1 MSVTAYKYKVYKQN
15 GNHTRRLE
23 KYLRIASQIYN
34 HALDVRRRYYRLFR
48 KTLDLYRLQSHM
60 AKVRKS
66 MPEWKVINSQSV
78 QQICERIDEGY
89 EKFFK
94 RENKRPPQFK
104 GAKKYKSVTMKSSG
118 YTLNGNVLTI
128 NALKLRLKFHMS
140 RPIDGKVQQVCVKRD
155 AQGDFWIIASV
166 KKESDSSRFK
176 PKTGKTA
183 GFDFGLLHF
192 LTDSEGRKFSSPLP
206 LFTHLKEYRK
216 MCRVM
221 SRKVKGSNSYRK
233 ARLAKSKLD
242 RRIANLRR
250 EYHWQLAN
258 ELTSLYDVM
267 CFETL
272 NMNAM
277 KKMWGRKISDLG
289 FSSFMKVMEHKCAV
303 TGKRLVKIGQWEAT
317 SKTCSSCGH
326 KESYMAL
333 KIRKWTCPCCGNVH
347 DRDVNAAIN
356 ILRVGTSTQGRGA
369 VIPAK
374 QVGSADARIP
384 FL

>member
-1 MSVTAYKYKVYKQN
+1 MSVLAYKYKVYKQN
-15 GNHTRRLE
+15 DNHVRRLE
-23 KYLRIASQIYN
+23 KYLRTASQIYN
-34 HALDVRRRYYRLFR
+34 HALDVRRRYYHLFH

-66 MPEWKVINSQSV
+66 RHEWKIINSQSV

-89 EKFFK
+89 VKFFK
-94 RENKRPPQFK
+94 RENKRPPQFR
-104 GAKKYKSVTMKSSG
+104 GARKYKSVTMKSSG
-118 YTLNGNVLTI
+118 YTFNGNELII

-155 AQGDFWIIASV
+155 AQGDFWIIVSV
-166 KKESDSSRFK
+166 RKENAPSRVK

-183 GFDFGLLHF
+183 GFDFGLIHF
-192 LTDSEGRKFSSPLP
+192 LTDSEGRKFNSPLP
-206 LFTHLKEYRK
+206 LFNQLKEYRK
-216 MCRVM
+216 LCRAI
-221 SRKVKGSNSYRK
+221 SRKKKGSNGYRK
-233 ARLAKSKLD
+233 ARIVKAKLD

-258 ELTSLYDVM
+258 ELTSLYDVL

-272 NMNAM
+272 NMNEM
-277 KKMWGRKISDLG
+277 KKMWGRKISDLS
-289 FSSFMKVMEHKCAV
+289 FYAFMKIVEHKCAV
-303 TGKRLVKIGQWEAT
+303 TGKLLVRINQWEAT

-326 KESYMAL
+326 KVTSMPL
-333 KIRKWTCPCCGNVH
+333 KFRKWTCPCCGIVH
-347 DRDVNAAIN
+347 DRDVNAAVN
-356 ILRVGTSTQGRGA
+356 ILRVGTSTLGRGT
-369 VIPAK
+369 VIPAP

>member
-48 KTLDLYRLQSHM
+48 KNLDLYRLQSHM

-66 MPEWKVINSQSV
+66 RPEWKMINSQSV

-89 EKFFK
+89 AKFFK

-104 GAKKYKSVTMKSSG
+104 GARKYKSVTMKSSG

-155 AQGDFWIIASV
+155 AQGDFWIIVSV
-166 KKESDSSRFK
+166 KKESDLSRIK

-192 LTDSEGRKFSSPLP
+192 LTDNEGRKFNSPLP

-216 MCRVM
+216 LCRAM
-221 SRKVKGSNSYRK
+221 SRKIKGSNSYRK

-289 FSSFMKVMEHKCAV
+289 FSAFMKVMEHKCAV
-303 TGKRLVKIGQWEAT
+303 TGKRLVKIDQWEAT
-317 SKTCSSCGH
+317 SKTCSACGY
-326 KESYMAL
+326 KESSMPL
-333 KIRKWTCPCCGNVH
+333 KIRKWACPCCGNVH

-369 VIPAK
+369 VIPAQ